1 MASGGK
7 NHHLSRFPL
16 FPWPKSRI
24 FALMRSVFR
33 IMRYARPYRKY
44 AVLNIVLNI
53 LSAIFNLFSLLLF
66 IPFLKLLFQDPNN
79 LVAISQK
86 PDWNAMGFKE
96 WFGKYQE
103 YLMSSYIME
112 HGKVGTLLFICIS
125 IVVLF
130 FLKNL
135 TRYLAMYFMVVI
147 RANVVRDLR
156 NNMYDKLV
164 YQSLGFYTNER
175 KGDIIARVGTDVN
188 EIEFSVMST
197 LELLFREPFTIIIFL
212 VSMFFISVK
221 LTLISLI
228 LIPLS
233 GLIIGRISKSLK
245 RTSAF
250 GQKKLGE
257 VISTLEETLG
267 GVRIIKSFNAEEHS
281 QKHFH
286 EQNQEYTRLQ
296 MRLMRKRDLASPMSE
311 FLGSLV
317 LTALVW
323 IGGNMV
329 FGGEAGKDFTGE
341 QFIGFVIVFS
351 QLMRPVQGIAS
362 AISSIHKGLASIDRI
377 NEIIHADT
385 SIKDQPG
392 AAQTLAFDKALHFNH
407 VTFRYGEKTVLH
419 DVSFLLEKGK
429 TLALVGP
436 SGSGKSTIADL
447 LPRFYDVQEGAVKVD
462 ETDIK
467 TVEQKALR
475 KLFGIVSQESILFN
489 DTVLNNIALGD
500 PQPDLDRAIEAAKV
514 ANAHEFIQ
522 VLENGYQTNIGE
534 RGLKL
539 SGGQR
544 QRLSIARAVYKNPPV
559 LILDEA
565 TSALDTESEKL
576 VQEALE
582 NVMKDRTVLVIAHRL
597 STVQNADLILV
608 LEGGRIVEQGT
619 HAELVRKDGLYNK
632 LVQMQNL

>member
-1 MASGGK
+1 
-7 NHHLSRFPL
+7 
-16 FPWPKSRI
+16 
-24 FALMRSVFR
+24 MRAIFR
-33 IMRYARPYRKY
+33 ILRYARPYRKY
-44 AVLNIVLNI
+44 AALNVSFNV

-66 IPFLKLLFQDPNN
+66 IPFLKLLFQDPGH
-79 LVAISQK
+79 LVTISQK

-96 WFGKYQE
+96 YFTRYQE

-112 HGKVGTLLFICIS
+112 NGKTGALLFICFS
-125 IVVLF
+125 IVILF

-135 TRYLAMYFMVVI
+135 TRFMAMYFMTVI

-156 NNMYDKLV
+156 NRMYDKLSR
-164 YQSLGFYTNER
+164 QSLGFYTNER
-175 KGDIIARVGTDVN
+175 KGDIIARVSTDVN
-188 EIEFSVMST
+188 EVEWSVMST
-197 LELLFREPFTIIIFL
+197 LELLFREPFTILIFL
-212 VSMFFISVK
+212 VSMFLISVK
-221 LTLISLI
+221 LTLISLV

-245 RTSAF
+245 KKSAL
-250 GQKKLGE
+250 GQHKVGE
-257 VISTLEETLG
+257 LVSTLEETLG
-267 GVRIIKSFNAEEHS
+267 GIRIIKSFNAEEHS

-286 EQNQEYTRLQ
+286 QQNQDYTRLQ
-296 MRLMRKRDLASPMSE
+296 MGLMRRRDLASPMSE

-329 FGGEAGKDFTGE
+329 FNGQGTTGFTGE

-362 AISSIHKGLASIDRI
+362 AVSSIHKGMASIDRI
-377 NEIIHADT
+377 DEITEAEITVVD
-385 SIKDQPG
+385 KPG
-392 AAQTLAFDKALHFNH
+392 AA
-407 VTFRYGEKTVLH
+407 KTV
-419 DVSFLLEKGK
+419 DFNEKIAFEKVSFSYADKVVLNQVSFDLQKGR

-447 LPRFYDVQEGAVKVD
+447 LPRFYDVQGGEVKIDQVNVKD
-462 ETDIK
+462 A
-467 TVEQKALR
+467 EQRALR

-489 DTVLNNIALGD
+489 DTVINNIALGD
-500 PQPDLDRAIEAAKV
+500 PNPDLQRAIEAAKV

-522 VLENGYQTNIGE
+522 FLDNGYQTNIGE
-534 RGLKL
+534 RGSKL

-576 VQEALE
+576 VQQALE

-597 STVQNADLILV
+597 STVQNADEILV
-608 LEGGRIVEQGT
+608 LEQGNIVERGT
-619 HAELVRKDGLYNK
+619 HAQLVAQNGLYNK

>member
-1 MASGGK
+1 
-7 NHHLSRFPL
+7 
-16 FPWPKSRI
+16 
-24 FALMRSVFR
+24 MRSVFR
-33 IMRYARPYRKY
+33 ILRYSRAYRKY
-44 AVLNIVLNI
+44 AVLNVSFNI

-66 IPFLKLLFQDPNN
+66 IPFLKLLFQDPGQ
-79 LVAISQK
+79 LAVISQK
-86 PDWNAMGFKE
+86 PDWDTMGFKE
-96 WFGKYQE
+96 YFAKYQE

-112 HGKVGTLLFICIS
+112 HGKTGTLLFICIS

-130 FLKNL
+130 FLKNV
-135 TRYLAMYFMVVI
+135 TRYMAMYFMTVI

-156 NNMYDKLV
+156 NNMYDKLSR
-164 YQSLGFYTNER
+164 QSLGFYTNER

-188 EIEFSVMST
+188 EVEFSVMST
-197 LELLFREPFTIIIFL
+197 LELLFREPFTILIFL

-221 LTLISLI
+221 LTLISLV

-245 RTSAF
+245 RTSAH

-267 GVRIIKSFNAEEHS
+267 GIRIIKSFNAEEHS

-286 EQNQEYTRLQ
+286 GQNQEYTRLQ

-329 FGGEAGKDFTGE
+329 FNGPQDTGFTGE

-362 AISSIHKGLASIDRI
+362 AISSIHKGMASIDRI
-377 NEIIHADT
+377 NEIIDAKVT
-385 SIKDQPG
+385 IQDQPG
-392 AAQTLAFDKALHFNH
+392 AAPDLDFNWEIAFEKVGFKYA
-407 VTFRYGEKTVLH
+407 EKTVLNQ
-419 DVSFLLEKGK
+419 VSFHLEKGK

-447 LPRFYDVQEGAVKVD
+447 LPRFYDVQEGTVKVD
-462 ETDIK
+462 GVDVR
-467 TVEQKALR
+467 TVQQKALR

-500 PQPDLDRAIEAAKV
+500 PNPDLPRAMAAAKV
-514 ANAHEFIQ
+514 ANAHEFIE
-522 VLENGYQTNIGE
+522 VLEKGYQTNIGD

-544 QRLSIARAVYKNPPV
+544 QRLCIARAVYKNPPV

-597 STVQNADLILV
+597 STVQNADEILV
-608 LEGGRIVEQGT
+608 LEQGRIVERGT
-619 HAELVRKDGLYNK
+619 HVQLIQQNGLYNK